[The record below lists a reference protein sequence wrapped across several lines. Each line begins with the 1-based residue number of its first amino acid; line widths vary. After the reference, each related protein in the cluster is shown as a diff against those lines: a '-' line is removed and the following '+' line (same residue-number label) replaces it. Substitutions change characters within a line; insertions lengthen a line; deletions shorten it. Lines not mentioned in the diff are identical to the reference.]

1 MSSGLASAAQSG
13 LLTNSGAWN
22 HCISC
27 VFSCGHGHAPAAVAI
42 PIAGKGSPGL
52 GPAFPDRRGPGTG
65 LGEWPPQTAVKPG
78 LVGPS
83 FARAMGSGPRYQIL
97 SHFFA
102 RCASKRKGHA
112 RIARGTRAILE
123 RVRFSHFLE
132 KMVASQKNTAMRE
145 LRVSS
150 RNVQKS
156 VTQMIIPWA
165 TAYRALLVRG
175 MKPDWPRAGQQ
186 LPSNCG
192 SFSLPAIATVSC

>member
-1 MSSGLASAAQSG
+1 M
-13 LLTNSGAWN
+13 
-22 HCISC
+22 
-27 VFSCGHGHAPAAVAI
+27 
-42 PIAGKGSPGL
+42 
-52 GPAFPDRRGPGTG
+52 
-65 LGEWPPQTAVKPG
+65 
-78 LVGPS
+78 
-83 FARAMGSGPRYQIL
+83 
-97 SHFFA
+97 
-102 RCASKRKGHA
+102 
-112 RIARGTRAILE
+112 ARGIRFCLSFLHVARVKKKAMRDSHVK